1 MKNAY
6 FRSPVNLTG
15 PVEIGIYE
23 TPVNLVLKVKFQ
35 INDFGIVLD
44 KIRWS
49 LLSMDEERKE
59 KGGRILK
66 VKLLKELEDV
76 ESELFEKESLWK
88 LGLQRNDQDCSRLL
102 TVKNLFS
109 KNLIADWPRINVV
122 RRKEHFL
129 LLLAI

>member
-1 MKNAY
+1 ME
-6 FRSPVNLTG
+6 SSVNG
-15 PVEIGIYE
+15 RR
-23 TPVNLVLKVKFQ
+23 K
-35 INDFGIVLD
+35 
-44 KIRWS
+44 
-49 LLSMDEERKE
+49 KE

-109 KNLIADWPRINVV
+109 KNLIAD
-122 RRKEHFL
+122 
-129 LLLAI
+129 